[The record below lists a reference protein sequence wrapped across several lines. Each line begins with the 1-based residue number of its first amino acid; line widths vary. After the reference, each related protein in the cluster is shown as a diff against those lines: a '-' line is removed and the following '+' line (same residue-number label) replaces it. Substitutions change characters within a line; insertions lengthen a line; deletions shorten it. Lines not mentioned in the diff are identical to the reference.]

1 MATTDDDLSQYLPG
15 MGGTLTRPPTADDIA
30 KRTAASQPFTMPTAH
45 QVGAGIRNYVTNRY
59 NEDIAN
65 AQAIRQPFVNFY
77 NGLTGKPE
85 SATQNAVIG
94 ANNAAGTPPGGS
106 FDMSADIGVSSR
118 SAVPAAQ
125 PNGLPTGVTDL
136 GGGVV
141 RRGNTYSNMGVA
153 GLDDI
158 DSKRGTMPP
167 SAVSF
172 LNRVPD
178 GDLNPPAATQATAAL
193 PTFDA
198 QPHAGQ
204 IASLESEAAPLLR
217 SRGIA
222 SNYQGR
228 VLMRQARN
236 LAAQDVAQSN
246 AQTGAVNA
254 NSTALLARNQLPI
267 AQMRNATDLRQQ
279 DLALLPHLP
288 KMALDNAALGAVKK
302 GDYNTAREISTLGQL
317 KYPPNPLPFSAHG
330 DAALGMVVLN
340 PYDGSTRF
348 MSPQELQAQAADR
361 RKQDAARSVLG
372 Q

>member
-15 MGGTLTRPPTADDIA
+15 MGGTLTRPPTMNDIA
-30 KRTAASQPFTMPTAH
+30 KRTAAAQSSFSLPSAY
-45 QVGAGIRNYVTNRY
+45 QVGSGIRNYFTNRF
-59 NEDIAN
+59 NEDMAH
-65 AQAIRQPFVNFY
+65 AQAIRQPFINLY

-94 ANNAAGTPPGGS
+94 ANNAAGAPPGGG

-118 SAVPAAQ
+118 SAIPAQAQ
-125 PNGLPTGVTDL
+125 PGGVTEL
-136 GGGVV
+136 GNGIV

-158 DSKRGTMPP
+158 DNKRGGLLP

-178 GDLNPPAATQATAAL
+178 GDLNPPTATQATAAL

-198 QPHAGQ
+198 QPHASQ
-204 IASLESEAAPLLR
+204 IASLESDAAPLLR

-228 VLMRQARN
+228 LLMRQARN
-236 LAAQDVAQSN
+236 LAAQDVARTT
-246 AQTGAVNA
+246 AQAGITNA
-254 NSTALLARNQLPI
+254 NANALQAGNQMPI
-267 AQMRNATDLRQQ
+267 AQMRNAADLRSQ
-279 DLALLPHLP
+279 DLTLLPHLP
-288 KMALDNAALGAVKK
+288 RLALDNAVVGAVKK
-302 GDYNTAREISTLGQL
+302 GDYNTAREISTLNQL
-317 KYPPNPLPFSAHG
+317 KYAPNPLPYHFGG
-330 DAALGMVVLN
+330 DATMGIFTGN
-340 PYDGSTRF
+340 PYNGSVTF
-348 MSPQELQAQAADR
+348 KSPQDLAAEAAEK
-361 RKQDAARSVLG
+361 RKQDAARAVLG